1 MSHGLIGNDGD
12 VRNSYLIGHS
22 VVGCLKRACLLEEH
36 PRGESYVRMHDIV
49 RDLALWIVATQQG
62 DGPNKNW
69 LVRHRGEE
77 VDPREWS
84 STTERIS
91 LRNKSDVAIPD
102 SRSYS
107 VRQLLTLVLDRNM
120 RICKVPTGLFTSTPS
135 LTHLSLMGT
144 SIQQLPSD
152 IGALVNLQYL
162 NLSET
167 PLQLIPMEL
176 QLLKSLTYL
185 YLGYTDQLRTIPDG
199 TISALSLLRVLDMY
213 KSGPFP
219 EDKARAYIEELESLT
234 FLQFLGFTVTDHDSL
249 HSIFNLPLRY
259 LNIQGVEG
267 LQHLH
272 MSPTLISK
280 RRAQQLDT
288 LALYGIESLE
298 SLVIGET
305 NADSDWYFKI
315 LDELRL
321 KNLQNLESIVWKG
334 VVPHLFLPLL
344 RTLQI
349 EGCHSIRTI
358 TWIKQLPCLEEVYLV
373 DCGSVLEVVST
384 VDDEGTLS
392 SAATASFPRLK
403 VLGLSVLG
411 NLHNI
416 CDDKLA
422 FPCLQRLVVYG
433 CCMLEKLPSKLV
445 EEERALLILGNHDW
459 WEKLGWE
466 DTTMKSTLFPFYREL
481 PAYFQGSMTQIYS
494 ALHT

>member
-1 MSHGLIGNDGD
+1 
-12 VRNSYLIGHS
+12 
-22 VVGCLKRACLLEEH
+22 
-36 PRGESYVRMHDIV
+36 MHDIV

-77 VDPREWS
+77 AEPREWS

-91 LRNKSDVAIPD
+91 LRNKSDVAIPNSSSD
-102 SRSYS
+102 LA
-107 VRQLLTLVLDRNM
+107 RQLLTLVLEGNI

-135 LTHLSLMGT
+135 LTHLSLVRT

-162 NLSET
+162 NVSET
-167 PLQLIPMEL
+167 PLQLIPVEL
-176 QLLKSLTYL
+176 QLLKSLMYL

-249 HSIFNLPLRY
+249 HRIFNLPLRY

-305 NADSDWYFKI
+305 NVDSDWYFKI